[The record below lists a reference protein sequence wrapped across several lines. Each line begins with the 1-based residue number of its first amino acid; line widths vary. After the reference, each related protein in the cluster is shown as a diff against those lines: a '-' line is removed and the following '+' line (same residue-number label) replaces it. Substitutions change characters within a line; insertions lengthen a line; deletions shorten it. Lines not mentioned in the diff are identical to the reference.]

1 MTATEAVVDRHA
13 RIAVGLDIQPA
24 EHFAVRIVG
33 LPISPT
39 TPGLFLSRTREL
51 RNLTGG
57 GQ

>member
-1 MTATEAVVDRHA
+1 MTAADAIAWRHA
-13 RIAVGLDIQPA
+13 RIATGLDVQPA

>member
-1 MTATEAVVDRHA
+1 MDMIIDRHA